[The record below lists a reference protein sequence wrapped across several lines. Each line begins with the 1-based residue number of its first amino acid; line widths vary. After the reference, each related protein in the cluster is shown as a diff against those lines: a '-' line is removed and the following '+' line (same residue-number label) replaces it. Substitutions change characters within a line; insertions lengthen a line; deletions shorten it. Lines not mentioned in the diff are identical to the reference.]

1 MRNQTRA
8 YLYALGA
15 ILCWS
20 TVASAFKLTL
30 EQTGVG
36 ELLLISSWTS
46 LLLLLLIVMHHRNFG
61 GYARWERREWLHS
74 AILGLIN
81 PFLYY
86 LVLFRAYDLLPAQEA
101 QPLNYTWP
109 IVLVMFSVIFLHQRL
124 RPPAIIAMLLGFSGV
139 IVIATRGAVTTMR
152 FDNIEGVLLAVGSS
166 LLWASYWIL
175 NMRSGAEQTMKLTA
189 NFLFGALYVTVL
201 YIMLPGKQSPGL
213 YGLLGG
219 MYVGVFEMGLTFVL
233 WLRALKLSKVT
244 AHVSNLVF
252 LSPFLSLILIHYVVG
267 EDIYPSTFIGLLLI
281 VAGIAAGT
289 AGRERKET

>member
-46 LLLLLLIVMHHRNFG
+46 LLFLLLIVLRHRNFG
-61 GYARWERREWLHS
+61 AYAHWERREWLHS
-74 AILGLIN
+74 AMLGLIN
-81 PFLYY
+81 PLLYY

-109 IVLVMFSVIFLHQRL
+109 IVLVMFSVVFLHQRL

-139 IVIATRGAVTTMR
+139 IVISTRGAVTAMR
-152 FDNIEGVLLAVGSS
+152 FDNLEGVLLAVGSS
-166 LLWASYWIL
+166 VLWATYWIL
-175 NMRSGAEQTMKLTA
+175 NMRSGAEQSMKLTA

-201 YIMLPGKQSPGL
+201 YSILPDKQPIGT

-219 MYVGVFEMGLTFVL
+219 IYVGVFEMGLTFVL

-267 EDIYPSTFIGLLLI
+267 EDIYPSTYLGLLLI
-281 VAGIAAGT
+281 VAGIAVGT
-289 AGRERKET
+289 AGKEKRET